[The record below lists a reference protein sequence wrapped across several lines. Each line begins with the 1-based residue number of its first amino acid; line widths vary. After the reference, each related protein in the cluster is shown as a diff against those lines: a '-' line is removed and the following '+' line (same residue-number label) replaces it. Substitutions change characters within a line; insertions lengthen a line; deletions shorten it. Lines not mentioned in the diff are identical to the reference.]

1 MRDVRVDWSMPCRAG
16 WLTLGLAVAWAAV
29 IPVQAAAAAPA
40 APATKTASPTT
51 RPFTVR
57 PSTGPATPSIAVAA
71 PKGLDD
77 LRDIERRVKAVMKK
91 AAPATVAVMMGGGQG
106 SGVIISKDG
115 YVLTAGHVARR
126 PDLEIS
132 LVLGDGRRVRAK
144 TLGMNLGIDSG
155 LMKITQAGE
164 WPHVEMGSSADLRPG
179 QWVLGL
185 GHPGG
190 YRKDRPAVLRIGRV
204 LTSSPSLIT
213 TDCTLV
219 GGDSGGPLFDLDG
232 RVVGIHS
239 RIGASTLANIHVP
252 VDSYA
257 ETWDR
262 LAAGESW
269 GDRFAFGPRGPM
281 LGVIGESHDSGCRV
295 TAVVPDGPA
304 AKAGLK
310 VGDVIAQ
317 MDGRAVDGIDGLVQM
332 IVRRKAGQEVTLQ
345 VLRGEEKLEMKATLA
360 RRPTS

>member
-1 MRDVRVDWSMPCRAG
+1 LALIGALAALSPVG
-16 WLTLGLAVAWAAV
+16 TL
-29 IPVQAAAAAPA
+29 AAAAPA
-40 APATKTASPTT
+40 TRPAAPTT
-51 RPFTVR
+51 RPFTLR
-57 PSTGPATPSIAVAA
+57 PSTLPATVRTPVAP

-77 LRDIERRVKAVMKK
+77 LRDIERRVKEVMKK
-91 AAPATVAVMMGGGQG
+91 AAPATVAVLMGGGQG
-106 SGVIISKDG
+106 SGVIISRDG
-115 YVLTAGHVARR
+115 YVLTAGHVARQ
-126 PDLEIS
+126 PNVEIA
-132 LVLGDGRRVRAK
+132 LILGDGRRVRAK

-155 LMKITQAGE
+155 LIKITQAGE
-164 WPHVEMGSSADLRPG
+164 WPYVEMGNSTNLRPG

-204 LTSSPSLIT
+204 LTSSPNLIT

-252 VDSYA
+252 VDSFA

-262 LAAGESW
+262 LAAAETWGE
-269 GDRFAFGPRGPM
+269 RFASGSRGPM
-281 LGVIGESHDSGCRV
+281 LGVVGEAHENGCRV
-295 TAVVPDGPA
+295 TEVIRDGPA

-310 VGDVIAQ
+310 VGDVIAR
-317 MDGRAVDGIDGLVQM
+317 MDGRTVEGIDGLVQM
-332 IVRRKAGQEVTLQ
+332 IVRRRPGQEVSLQ
-345 VLRGEEKLEMKATLA
+345 VLRGEETLEMKATLI